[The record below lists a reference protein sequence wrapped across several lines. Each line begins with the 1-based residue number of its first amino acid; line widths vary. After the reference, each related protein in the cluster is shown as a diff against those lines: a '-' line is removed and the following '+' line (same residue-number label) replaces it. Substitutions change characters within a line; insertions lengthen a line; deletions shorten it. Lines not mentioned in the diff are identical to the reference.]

1 MSDINLR
8 LSETAT
14 LHLQVEDGR
23 VAIARLIIMGM
34 PMQPRGNFG
43 GMYPSSEAI
52 RKGLA
57 FYGYQFQE
65 WADSENS
72 NILEKLRGVG
82 IFPETWF
89 QENIIQKY
97 YPEEDLT
104 SE

>member
-1 MSDINLR
+1 MSDVNLR

-14 LHLQVEDGR
+14 LHLQVENCR

-34 PMQPRGNFG
+34 PLQPRNNFG
-43 GMYPSSEAI
+43 GMYPSSEDI
-52 RKGLA
+52 REGLS
-57 FYGYQFQE
+57 FYGYQFCE

-72 NILEKLRGVG
+72 DILEKLRGVG

-89 QENIIQKY
+89 QENIIKKY